1 MLITIVLIQLEHVN
15 KNPLLCLRSR
25 NSGETRSTKQK
36 EKTLI
41 FHILIIYIYIYI
53 YIYISF
59 VLAVQY
65 LLYIYQYMKEWRKNP
80 QWSLSCCLALLLPLN
95 ELQGEIRGLAG
106 KNILKQ
112 QLQTGKIDMPSMSK
126 TLKDSGAVAFGLGD
140 DESSQTEESDHDKVI
155 TTQKNRI
162 EQSVL
167 TLAQISIHELPK
179 DTYDTAL

>member
-1 MLITIVLIQLEHVN
+1 
-15 KNPLLCLRSR
+15 
-25 NSGETRSTKQK
+25 
-36 EKTLI
+36 
-41 FHILIIYIYIYI
+41 
-53 YIYISF
+53 
-59 VLAVQY
+59 
-65 LLYIYQYMKEWRKNP
+65 MKEWRKNP

-179 DTYDTAL
+179 DTYDTAF

>member
-1 MLITIVLIQLEHVN
+1 
-15 KNPLLCLRSR
+15 
-25 NSGETRSTKQK
+25 
-36 EKTLI
+36 
-41 FHILIIYIYIYI
+41 
-53 YIYISF
+53 
-59 VLAVQY
+59 
-65 LLYIYQYMKEWRKNP
+65 MKEWRKNP

-126 TLKDSGAVAFGLGD
+126 TLKDSGAVAFDPGD

-155 TTQKNRI
+155 TTQKNCI

-179 DTYDTAL
+179 DTYDTAF